1 MRKTICLLQI
11 LVVISAVF
19 WGCASFRE
27 TERPKPPEAE
37 KRAPFYTWSNF
48 FNNGCGSSIEIELNS
63 EDEATLAYPCSSGKL
78 ITQHARRHKRLNEV
92 ELWAASELPEEKLYQ
107 LSNSK
112 CRASIIY
119 LGVQRVTIKFP
130 CALIHMTVTYDIAS
144 REKNNNAIRIHLNP
158 VKALITYG
166 DGVQEFD
173 VKDERLTPL
182 GPFKPFK
189 IQRPSIPMTQ
199 KRINRSPFLV
209 FKNKSF

>member
-1 MRKTICLLQI
+1 MHI
-11 LVVISAVF
+11 LVVISAAF

-37 KRAPFYTWSNF
+37 KRAPFYTWSSF
-48 FNNGCGSSIEIELNS
+48 FNDGCGSSIEFEYNS
-63 EDEATLAYPCSSGKL
+63 EDEATLVYPCSSGRP
-78 ITQHARRHKRLNEV
+78 ISQYARRHPRLNKV
-92 ELWAASELPEEKLYQ
+92 QLWAASELPEEKLYQ

-119 LGVQRVTIKFP
+119 LGEQKATIKFP

-144 REKNNNAIRIHLNP
+144 REKNNDVSRIHLNP

-166 DGVQEFD
+166 DGIQEFD

-189 IQRPSIPMTQ
+189 PASPSFTEDGEGDQIRGGLYFQ
-199 KRINRSPFLV
+199 E
-209 FKNKSF
+209 